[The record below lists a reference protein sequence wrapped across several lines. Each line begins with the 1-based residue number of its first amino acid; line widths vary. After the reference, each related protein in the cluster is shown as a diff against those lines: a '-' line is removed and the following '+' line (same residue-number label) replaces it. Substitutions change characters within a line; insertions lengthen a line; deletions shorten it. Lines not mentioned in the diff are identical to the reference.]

1 MAFIQISSST
11 NYYKYS
17 FFPALV
23 KIWNSLPA
31 DFVSAK
37 DLDTFKE
44 GLSPS
49 ASDQS
54 TPKYIST
61 NMFLTLTHYFISL
74 LVFSPLSLI

>member
-11 NYYKYS
+11 NYYYS

-61 NMFLTLTHYFISL
+61 MFLKLTHHFISL
-74 LVFSPLSLI
+74 LVFSP